1 MRIAI
6 TRRAHA
12 YAFGGGTTAHARL
25 TPKLALFTL
34 SIQTIVSLNVLVT
47 IVRTITIAIAHKAT
61 IDASTRR
68 HTLEH
73 VAGACVVSGGARIR
87 RLVLAS
93 TAITIAIAKP
103 RVRYASKVNGI

>member
-12 YAFGGGTTAHARL
+12 YAFGSGTTAHARL

-68 HTLEH
+68 YTLEH
-73 VAGACVVSGGARIR
+73 VVRTCVITSGTRIR

-93 TAITIAIAKP
+93 ATITIAIAKP